1 MTVAVADGGLDARAQ
16 RYASLREERPD
27 LFVGGGPVALDPE
40 RHESTCG
47 VVHADPW
54 VMMVVD
60 PVVMP
65 DGRLGRYGRLV
76 TTIDVE
82 GVAVLPITTDGR
94 VLLLRHWRHATQSW
108 HLEIPRGFGEIG
120 ASSER
125 QAEAE
130 LHEELEVS
138 GVMAPLGHLHPDTG
152 MLASRVALFVATV
165 SADAR
170 PVHREGLA
178 TVVEMTMS
186 DFEDA
191 ILEGT
196 VTDPFAICAWT
207 RLAIRRA
214 RSSPPLS

>member
-1 MTVAVADGGLDARAQ
+1 MSVMVADGALEPRAQ
-16 RYASLREERPD
+16 RYVALREERPD

-76 TTIDVE
+76 TTIDAE
-82 GVAVLPITTDGR
+82 GVAVLPVTADGR

-130 LHEELEVS
+130 LSEELDVS
-138 GVMAPLGHLHPDTG
+138 GVMVPLGHLHPDTG
-152 MLASRVALFVATV
+152 MLASRVALFAARVA
-165 SADAR
+165 ADAR
-170 PVHREGLA
+170 PAHREGLA
-178 TVVEMTMS
+178 SVVEMTTAH
-186 DFEDA
+186 FEDA
-191 ILEGT
+191 ILDGQ

-207 RLAIRRA
+207 RLTLRRFRETA
-214 RSSPPLS
+214 SSS

>member
-1 MTVAVADGGLDARAQ
+1 MSLAIADGALEPRAQ
-16 RYASLREERPD
+16 RYAALREERPG

-40 RHESTCG
+40 RNESTCG

-76 TTIDVE
+76 TTIDAE

-120 ASSER
+120 ATSER
-125 QAEAE
+125 QAAAE
-130 LHEELEVS
+130 LSEELEVS
-138 GVMAPLGHLHPDTG
+138 GEMVPLGHLHPDTG
-152 MLASRVALFVATV
+152 MLASRVALFAAMV
-165 SADAR
+165 SADAL
-170 PVHREGLA
+170 PAHREGLA
-178 TVVEMTMS
+178 SVVEMTRPE
-186 DFEDA
+186 FEDA
-191 ILEGT
+191 ILEGD

-207 RLAIRRA
+207 RFGLLMARRTA
-214 RSSPPLS
+214 PSS

>member
-1 MTVAVADGGLDARAQ
+1 MSVKVADDALEPRVQ
-16 RYASLREERPD
+16 RYAALREERSE
-27 LFVGGGPVALDPE
+27 LFVGGGPVALDAE

-76 TTIDVE
+76 TTIDAE
-82 GVAVLPITTDGR
+82 GVAVLPVTTDGR

-120 ASSER
+120 ATSER
-125 QAEAE
+125 QASAE
-130 LHEELEVS
+130 LYEELEVS
-138 GVMAPLGHLHPDTG
+138 GDMVPLGHLHPDTG
-152 MLASRVALFVATV
+152 MLASRVALFAATV
-165 SADAR
+165 AADAR
-170 PVHREGLA
+170 PAHREGLA
-178 TVVEMTMS
+178 TVVEMTTS
-186 DFEDA
+186 AFEGA
-191 ILEGT
+191 ILDGD

-207 RLAIRRA
+207 RLVLHRTRA
-214 RSSPPLS
+214 AAPF